1 MPRYRVT
8 VDTGGTFSDFV
19 YLNEETGEVTIAKVP
34 STPDDPSRAI
44 LTGIET
50 LLARGLQGADIGYFC
65 HGTTVGTN
73 ALLEGKGARTG
84 LLVTEGFRG
93 VYPVGEQARPYGTAI
108 FDVMYDK
115 PAMLVPAHLTGEVRE
130 RVDFRGTVLRELD
143 EPALRD
149 AVRALKAEN
158 VESIAVCLLFSFLH
172 PAHEA
177 RVREV
182 VLAEMPDCS
191 VSLSSDVLP
200 QIREYHR
207 LSTTVINAYLQP
219 ILARYVAQLDRRL
232 AGAGITTR
240 QKYIMQ
246 SNGGMATFAAASRR
260 AVTTVLSGPAG
271 GVIAGTRACRN
282 VPGPSGGFR
291 NIITFDMG
299 GTSCDVALIKDG
311 EPLLSGHGKIEGR
324 DLAVPML
331 DINTVSAGGG
341 TIAEVD
347 RFGVLQVGPHSAGAL
362 PGPACYGRGGEMP
375 TITDCNL
382 LLSYLGE
389 DNFLGGRMRLDAGR
403 ARAAIENKVARAL
416 GLGVAEAAEGII
428 RIIDV
433 KMEEA
438 IKAISTMRGHDLR
451 DFMLLAFGGAGP
463 LHAGRMARELGMAG
477 VIVPLYPGVFSAIG
491 LLMSDVKH
499 DYIRSRMT
507 PLSDVTPADVN
518 GMLEQLSAQALDELR
533 GDGFADDHIRIEHA
547 LDLRYA
553 GQGYE
558 VTCPVLSDLQSID
571 LQSTDLAELRLAF
584 DRRHQAMFG
593 HMAPEESVE
602 IVSYRVRG
610 IGLVPP
616 VEMPRF
622 KRAGGTLADAR
633 RETRRVRF
641 DGAETDCPVYQRE
654 RLDVGL
660 TFAGP
665 AILDQLDC
673 TTVICPGQV
682 AHVDEWKNLI
692 VTQEE

>member
-1 MPRYRVT
+1 
-8 VDTGGTFSDFV
+8 
-19 YLNEETGEVTIAKVP
+19 
-34 STPDDPSRAI
+34 
-44 LTGIET
+44 
-50 LLARGLQGADIGYFC
+50 
-65 HGTTVGTN
+65 
-73 ALLEGKGARTG
+73 
-84 LLVTEGFRG
+84 
-93 VYPVGEQARPYGTAI
+93 
-108 FDVMYDK
+108 
-115 PAMLVPAHLTGEVRE
+115 
-130 RVDFRGTVLRELD
+130 
-143 EPALRD
+143 
-149 AVRALKAEN
+149 
-158 VESIAVCLLFSFLH
+158 
-172 PAHEA
+172 
-177 RVREV
+177 
-182 VLAEMPDCS
+182 
-191 VSLSSDVLP
+191 
-200 QIREYHR
+200 
-207 LSTTVINAYLQP
+207 
-219 ILARYVAQLDRRL
+219 
-232 AGAGITTR
+232 
-240 QKYIMQ
+240 
-246 SNGGMATFAAASRR
+246 
-260 AVTTVLSGPAG
+260 
-271 GVIAGTRACRN
+271 
-282 VPGPSGGFR
+282 
-291 NIITFDMG
+291 
-299 GTSCDVALIKDG
+299 
-311 EPLLSGHGKIEGR
+311 
-324 DLAVPML
+324 
-331 DINTVSAGGG
+331 
-341 TIAEVD
+341 
-347 RFGVLQVGPHSAGAL
+347 
-362 PGPACYGRGGEMP
+362 
-375 TITDCNL
+375 
-382 LLSYLGE
+382 
-389 DNFLGGRMRLDAGR
+389 
-403 ARAAIENKVARAL
+403 
-416 GLGVAEAAEGII
+416 
-428 RIIDV
+428 
-433 KMEEA
+433 EA

-558 VTCPVLSDLQSID
+558 VPCPVLSDLQSI
-571 LQSTDLAELRLAF
+571 DLAELRLAF

-692 VTQEE
+692 VTQEK